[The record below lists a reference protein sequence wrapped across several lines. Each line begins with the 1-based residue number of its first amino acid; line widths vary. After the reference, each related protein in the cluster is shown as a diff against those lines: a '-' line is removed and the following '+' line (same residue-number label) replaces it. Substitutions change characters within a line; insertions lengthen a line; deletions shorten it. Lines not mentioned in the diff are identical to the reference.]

1 MLGLIKVG
9 IAMKPL
15 WKFRLFALLVFV
27 LVEGLSISSLV
38 AEFLRPV
45 TSPLRSRI
53 IAAPTPD
60 QVEATGRAS
69 AVAPYR
75 SDLKADYAVALAGRA
90 LKSEY
95 APGGQANDAAQNAV
109 RDALK
114 IGPHDSRMWLVL
126 ALLQAQS
133 NPGDSLI
140 AESLKMSYLTG
151 PNRAELIPTRLDAV
165 TSHQSLN
172 DTDLKEL
179 ARGDVRIILTQLPD
193 ERQALV
199 NDYLRGSSVGKAFLE
214 ESTRTFD
221 PKFADSLRNAK

>member
-109 RDALK
+109 RDALR
-114 IGPHDSRMWLVL
+114 IGPHDSRTWLVL
-126 ALLQAQS
+126 ALLQTQS

-140 AESLKMSYLTG
+140 AASLKMSYLTG
-151 PNRAELIPTRLDAV
+151 PNRAELIPARLDAV
-165 TSHQSLN
+165 TLHQSLN
-172 DTDLKEL
+172 DADLNEL
-179 ARGDVRIILTQLPD
+179 ARGDVRTILTQLPD
-193 ERQALV
+193 QRQALV
-199 NDYLRGSSVGKAFLE
+199 NAYLRGSSVGKAFLE
-214 ESTRTFD
+214 ESARAFD